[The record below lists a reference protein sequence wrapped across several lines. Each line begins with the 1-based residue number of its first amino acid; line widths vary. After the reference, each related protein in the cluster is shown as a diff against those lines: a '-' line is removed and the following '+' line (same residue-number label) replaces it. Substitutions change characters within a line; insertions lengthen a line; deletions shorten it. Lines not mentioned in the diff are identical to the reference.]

1 MRYKL
6 FTWVFLA
13 SLMSACSS
21 VEVHTDYD
29 PNLDMTHYRTYA
41 WKQRP
46 KTTSPLMGE
55 RLNAS
60 LDSQLESKGW
70 KRVELGQGEVEI
82 VGYVT
87 TKENERIDTMYSGG
101 GPGFWG
107 RGYWM
112 GGGFGSSTST
122 VTTYLVGTLI
132 VDLFDAKSQRPL
144 WRGTATGTVSNDPK
158 TNVERIQEGVQKLFL
173 DFPPGSSTKR

>member
-1 MRYKL
+1 
-6 FTWVFLA
+6 
-13 SLMSACSS
+13 MSACSS

-55 RLNAS
+55 RLNAA
-60 LDSQLESKGW
+60 LDAQLESKGW
-70 KRVELGQGEVEI
+70 KQVALGQGEVEV

-87 TKENERIDTMYSGG
+87 AKENERIDTINSGG
-101 GPGFWG
+101 GPGLWG

-132 VDLFDAKSQRPL
+132 VDLFDAKTQRPL
-144 WRGTATGTVSNDPK
+144 WRGTATGTVSNDPQ

-173 DFPPGSSTKR
+173 EFPPGSSSKR

>member
-1 MRYKL
+1 
-6 FTWVFLA
+6 
-13 SLMSACSS
+13 
-21 VEVHTDYD
+21 
-29 PNLDMTHYRTYA
+29 MTHYRTYA

-46 KTTSPLMGE
+46 KDTNPLMAE
-55 RLNAS
+55 RLNAA
-60 LDSQLESKGW
+60 LDAQFESKGW
-70 KRVELGQGEVEI
+70 KQASLGQAEVEV

-87 TKENERIDTMYSGG
+87 EKENERIDTFYNGG

-132 VDLFDAKSQRPL
+132 VDLFDAKTQRPL
-144 WRGTATGTVSNDPK
+144 WRGTASETISKDPQ
-158 TNVERIQEGVQKLFL
+158 TNVEQMQEGAQKLFA
-173 DFPPGSSTKR
+173 DFPPGLKAK